1 MSRRLGLIA
10 GSGRLPFEVAEAAAR
25 AGSEVSIVAIEGNT
39 DPEIEQFATGSFA
52 WVAAGELEKL
62 IGFLTGAGADEVIL
76 AGAVAK
82 REMLRDPAALR
93 PDARALALL
102 ARLSERGDDTIL
114 SALARELE
122 SEGFSVVASTQYLG
136 DRLTRPGVHG
146 TLTPSKALL
155 EDLELG
161 LRVALSLGV
170 HDVGQ
175 SAIVKQGSVLALE
188 AAEGTD
194 AAIRRGA
201 EIGGPGA
208 ALVKAAKP
216 GQDLRFDVPAIGPET
231 LELAA
236 EVGICGIGLE
246 AERTLVLERDRVRE
260 LSEAAGIPIVG
271 LRSRDS

>member
-10 GSGRLPFEVAEAAAR
+10 GSGRFPFEVAEAAAR
-25 AGSEVSIVAIEGNT
+25 SGAEVSILAIEGNT
-39 DPEIEQFATGSFA
+39 DPEIERCATGSFG

-62 IGFLTGAGADEVIL
+62 IGFLAGAGADDVIL

-102 ARLSERGDDTIL
+102 AKLQERGDDTIL

-122 SEGFSVVASTQYLG
+122 SEGFSVVSSTLYLG
-136 DRLTRPGVHG
+136 DRLTPPGTFG
-146 TLTPSKALL
+146 SLPPSEPLL

-161 LRVALSLGV
+161 LRVAHSLGV

-175 SAIVKQGSVLALE
+175 TVIVKQGSVLALE

-201 EIGGPGA
+201 ELGGAGA

-216 GQDLRFDVPAIGPET
+216 DQDLRFDVPAIGPET
-231 LELAA
+231 LELVT

-246 AERTLVLERDRVRE
+246 AERTLVLERDRVCALAE
-260 LSEAAGIPIVG
+260 TAGIPIVG
-271 LRSRDS
+271 LRSPGP

>member
-1 MSRRLGLIA
+1 M
-10 GSGRLPFEVAEAAAR
+10 F
-25 AGSEVSIVAIEGNT
+25 
-39 DPEIEQFATGSFA
+39 
-52 WVAAGELEKL
+52 
-62 IGFLTGAGADEVIL
+62 
-76 AGAVAK
+76 
-82 REMLRDPAALR
+82 
-93 PDARALALL
+93 
-102 ARLSERGDDTIL
+102 
-114 SALARELE
+114 
-122 SEGFSVVASTQYLG
+122 
-136 DRLTRPGVHG
+136 G
-146 TLTPSKALL
+146 TLAPSEALL

-161 LRVALSLGV
+161 LRVARSLGL

-175 SAIVKQGSVLALE
+175 TAVVKRGSVLALE

-201 EIGGPGA
+201 ELGGPGA

-260 LSEAAGIPIVG
+260 LAQAAGIPIVG
-271 LRSRDS
+271 LRSREP